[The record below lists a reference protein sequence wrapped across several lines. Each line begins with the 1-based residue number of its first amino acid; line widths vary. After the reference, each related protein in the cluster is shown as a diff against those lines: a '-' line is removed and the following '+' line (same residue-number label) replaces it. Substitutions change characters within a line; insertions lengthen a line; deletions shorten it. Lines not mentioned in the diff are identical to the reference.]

1 MVFQGECFA
10 EKVALPKSIQAGDIL
25 AIHETGA
32 YTMSMFSK
40 VNSLTPN
47 PVYGFSVRSMEI
59 FCFKERESYNETLS
73 FWGTDVPTLV

>member
-1 MVFQGECFA
+1 M
-10 EKVALPKSIQAGDIL
+10 ALPKSIQAGDIL

-40 VNSLTPN
+40 VISLTPN

-73 FWGTDVPTLV
+73 FWGADVPTLV